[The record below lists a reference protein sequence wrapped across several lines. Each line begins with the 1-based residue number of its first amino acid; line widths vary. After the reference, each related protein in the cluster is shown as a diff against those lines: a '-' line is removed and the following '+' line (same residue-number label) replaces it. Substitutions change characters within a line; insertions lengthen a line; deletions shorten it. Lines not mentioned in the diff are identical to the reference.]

1 MTLKK
6 TSRSSGGPI
15 WFLSSEVKILRPDLV
30 SMFGGHDSRQGER
43 DDVGDEPDDERV
55 GEDQLQQLKVTH
67 RDVGGRHPVE
77 HFFI

>member
-1 MTLKK
+1 
-6 TSRSSGGPI
+6 
-15 WFLSSEVKILRPDLV
+15 
-30 SMFGGHDSRQGER
+30 MFGGHDSRQGER

-77 HFFI
+77 HFFYLEQSQILTPRFSG

>member
-1 MTLKK
+1 
-6 TSRSSGGPI
+6 
-15 WFLSSEVKILRPDLV
+15 
-30 SMFGGHDSRQGER
+30 MFGGHDSRQGER